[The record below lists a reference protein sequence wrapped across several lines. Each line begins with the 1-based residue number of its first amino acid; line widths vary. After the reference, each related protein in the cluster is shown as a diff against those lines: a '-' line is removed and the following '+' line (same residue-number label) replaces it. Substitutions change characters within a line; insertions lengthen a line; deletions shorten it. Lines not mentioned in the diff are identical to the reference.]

1 MLCGSGQQA
10 KINDREEG
18 LSVKK
23 LYITSLAKKWDIKNK
38 TVVHYW
44 SIVIRSVILS
54 FDKE

>member
-38 TVVHYW
+38 TVVHY
-44 SIVIRSVILS
+44 
-54 FDKE
+54 